1 MPNQHWLLQWLD
13 SYAVTSPRQ
22 ADELLKKP
30 HALSSL
36 REEVEAIWREEV
48 EATRYYAPMTVDQT
62 GHSIVAGSEIDLS
75 GELGCSNWKCMIR
88 QVDKLF
94 SSVWHYFDRIIV
106 AGPSVHFYNGLWESG
121 APEENIIESLAGHI
135 RVLLHVRNIGAED
148 IVDFIEKP
156 RAWCAECF
164 TRLVGALGVNSIEDF
179 DPYVNDLIDRFDREA
194 DIEVGVHKQT
204 GEIGWYKVY
213 HPKFFEEPFG
223 FVHDGPSPPK
233 IPEITSRWL
242 AERVVRVHVEAL
254 LCDLAQTQDM
264 KAPLGTTLSFY
275 KQILHEEAGLDEA
288 SVAFQ
293 MDLPI
298 LQGVDPEVLL
308 KIRQDEGDHFDAFR
322 NSLRMAIKE
331 RLRESDATDPKEI
344 AEEIR
349 HDLIDPALNSIER
362 RLNAARS
369 ALLRKGAVSVGVGA
383 LATTCG
389 LLTANPLLI
398 GSGFATAMTTV
409 AHVNK
414 YIEEDRDVSL
424 SDMYF
429 LWRAQ
434 KHAKEL
440 A

>member
-1 MPNQHWLLQWLD
+1 
-13 SYAVTSPRQ
+13 
-22 ADELLKKP
+22 
-30 HALSSL
+30 
-36 REEVEAIWREEV
+36 
-48 EATRYYAPMTVDQT
+48 
-62 GHSIVAGSEIDLS
+62 
-75 GELGCSNWKCMIR
+75 MIR

-121 APEENIIESLAGHI
+121 APEEDIIESLAGHI

-194 DIEVGVHKQT
+194 DIEVAVHKQT
-204 GEIGWYKVY
+204 GEIGWAKVY

-233 IPEITSRWL
+233 LPEITSRLL

-275 KQILHEEAGLDEA
+275 KQILHKEADLDEA

-298 LQGVDPEVLL
+298 LKGVDPEILL
-308 KIRQDEGDHFDAFR
+308 KIRSDERDKFDAFR
-322 NSLRMAIKE
+322 YSLRTAIKE
-331 RLRESDATDPKEI
+331 RLRESNATDPKEI
-344 AEEIR
+344 AQEIR
-349 HDLIDPALNSIER
+349 RDVIDPALNKIER
-362 RLNAARS
+362 TLNGARS

-398 GSGFATAMTTV
+398 GSGLGTAMLTV
-409 AHVNK
+409 PDVKK
-414 YIEEDRDVSL
+414 YIEEARDVSL

-440 A
+440 AWRH